1 MVVFKAFT
9 EEFKLA
15 RVFIADWMAAYAPL
29 KLKLPLW
36 RPANAYA
43 RVLFAASKLVVK
55 PVVWGGVPYVI
66 VVRVWVALVTAVWIV
81 VRLLY
86 SLYMEDPA

>member
-29 KLKLPLW
+29 KLKLPL
-36 RPANAYA
+36 
-43 RVLFAASKLVVK
+43 
-55 PVVWGGVPYVI
+55 
-66 VVRVWVALVTAVWIV
+66 
-81 VRLLY
+81 
-86 SLYMEDPA
+86 